1 MNIPTIPHDK
11 ALHFIY
17 GLAVG
22 VVSYNVAIKAGFAG
36 YAVAAGFLAAAA
48 IGAAKEMLDAWLN
61 KRAAAAGAPAPHT
74 VSVGD
79 AIATAAG
86 GAVLWFV

>member
-1 MNIPTIPHDK
+1 MKFPTIPHDK

-17 GLAVG
+17 GVAVAL
-22 VVSYNVAIKAGFAG
+22 VAYNVAIKAGFAA
-36 YAVAAGFLAAAA
+36 YAVILGFAAAA
-48 IGAAKEMLDAWLN
+48 VIGAAKEALDLWLN
-61 KRAAAAGAPAPHT
+61 KRAAKAGLPAPHT

-79 AIATAAG
+79 AVATAAG

>member
-1 MNIPTIPHDK
+1 MNLPIIPHDK

-22 VVSYNVAIKAGFAG
+22 VVSYNAAIKAGFAG
-36 YAVAAGFLAAAA
+36 YAVVIGFLAAAVV
-48 IGAAKEMLDAWLN
+48 GAAKEGLDWLLN
-61 KRAAAAGAPAPHT
+61 KRAVKAGLPAPH
-74 VSVGD
+74 
-79 AIATAAG
+79 AAG